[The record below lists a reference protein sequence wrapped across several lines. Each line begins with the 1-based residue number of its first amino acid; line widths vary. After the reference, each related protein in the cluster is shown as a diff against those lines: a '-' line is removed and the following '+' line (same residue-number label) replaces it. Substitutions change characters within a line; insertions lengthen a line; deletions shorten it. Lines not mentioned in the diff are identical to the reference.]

1 MWDFKMISSLLDVML
16 NEGEIDERDKLKYSV
31 LFNKESFYCKAS
43 KYEWKGFLSIMK
55 CKINYFK
62 WTSALWCNVTYSRS
76 SFFLNFTSEE
86 SDMLYVQFMD
96 YSTYEEI
103 NINEALLQGNKNVCR
118 IDITLFILTGTVSY
132 VDKTQRC
139 WILFRPAKNVLM
151 TQHSNA
157 GIESLYSLVNRK
169 KPIGI

>member
-1 MWDFKMISSLLDVML
+1 
-16 NEGEIDERDKLKYSV
+16 
-31 LFNKESFYCKAS
+31 
-43 KYEWKGFLSIMK
+43 
-55 CKINYFK
+55 
-62 WTSALWCNVTYSRS
+62 
-76 SFFLNFTSEE
+76 
-86 SDMLYVQFMD
+86 MLYVQFMD

-157 GIESLYSLVNRK
+157 GIEILYSLVNRK